1 MRKAM
6 TVVLLVA
13 LAALTAVTLTR
24 LLPRQEQ
31 EKVYLIGM
39 SQANLVEPWRV
50 TMNLEFQKAAEQTAA
65 ALETM
70 ILRLSA

>member
-24 LLPRQEQ
+24 LLPRPEQ

-39 SQANLVEPWRV
+39 SQANLIEPWRV
-50 TMNLEFQKAAEQTAA
+50 TMNLEFQ
-65 ALETM
+65 
-70 ILRLSA
+70 